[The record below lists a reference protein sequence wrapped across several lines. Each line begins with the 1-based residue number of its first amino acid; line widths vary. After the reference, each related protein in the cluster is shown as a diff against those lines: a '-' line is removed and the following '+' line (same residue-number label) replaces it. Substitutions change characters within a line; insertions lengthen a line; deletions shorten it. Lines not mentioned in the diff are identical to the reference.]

1 MVTATADQRAAAQVL
16 GQELDW
22 LVQVIGWRFQR
33 YFGTAKDP
41 AGPAAERMP
50 PPPRLPKPT
59 PGGSAW
65 AALLQQQR
73 ATPAE
78 RLALVLAVAPHL
90 RPQALDVFFTR
101 NHTFDKPFAE
111 FGAAAGTG
119 AAAAADGAA
128 GVFQPSGQT
137 LAFLLAGDDLAA
149 RLALLPLLAPGHWLA
164 AQDLLR
170 LAPTEPGTPLLRG
183 ALQLQPAALALLG
196 AGADAAPALGAA
208 FPARPVHTTLGW
220 DDLVLHPGT
229 AAQLDEIQ
237 SWLRHGQTLLHDW
250 GMAAKL
256 RPGLRALFHGPPGTG
271 KTLTAALLG
280 QASGRAVWQ
289 IDLSLVVSK
298 YIGETEKNLSR
309 VFDVAEQRGWLL
321 FFDEADA
328 LFGKR
333 SDTRDAHDRYA
344 NQEVAWLLQRIESF
358 SGVAILA
365 SNQKDNLDPAFTRR
379 FEAVVHFPLPRA
391 DERLRLWQ
399 QSLPAAV
406 QLDAAISL
414 PQIATRHALAGAE
427 IVNCVRA
434 ACLLALDAGGNLITE
449 AMLQRAIRRELA
461 KDGREH

>member
-1 MVTATADQRAAAQVL
+1 MATADQRAAAQVL

-137 LAFLLAGDDLAA
+137 LAFLLAGDDLVA

-280 QASGRAVWQ
+280 QAAGRAVWQ

-434 ACLLALDAGGNLITE
+434 ACLLALDAGGSLIIE

>member
-1 MVTATADQRAAAQVL
+1 MAAPDLQAAARVL
-16 GQELDW
+16 GAELDW
-22 LVQVIGWRFQR
+22 LVQVIGWRFQA
-33 YFGTAKDP
+33 YFHNGVHNSVHNGGQ
-41 AGPAAERMP
+41 AGEPGPGLPAAP
-50 PPPRLPKPT
+50 PLQAAA
-59 PGGSAW
+59 SAW
-65 AALLQQQR
+65 SDLLLRQQ

-78 RLALVLAVAPHL
+78 RLALALALAPHL

-101 NHTFDKPFAE
+101 NQTFDKPFAE
-111 FGAAAGTG
+111 FGGTATGEGAGT
-119 AAAAADGAA
+119 AAC
-128 GVFQPSGQT
+128 FQPSGQT

-149 RLALLPLLAPGHWLA
+149 RLALLPLFGPGHWLA
-164 AQDLLR
+164 RQDLLR
-170 LAPTEPGTPLLRG
+170 LAPAEPGAPVLRG

-196 AGADAAPALGAA
+196 AGAGAAPALGAA
-208 FPARPVHTTLGW
+208 FPARQVHTTLGW

-237 SWLRHGQTLLHDW
+237 SWLRHGHTLLHDW

-280 QASGRAVWQ
+280 QAAGRAVWQ

-309 VFDVAEQRGWLL
+309 VFDVAEQHGWLL

-344 NQEVAWLLQRIESF
+344 NQEVAWLLQRIEGF
-358 SGVAILA
+358 SGIAILA

-414 PQIATRHALAGAE
+414 PQIAARHALAGAE

-434 ACLLALDAGGNLITE
+434 ACLLALEAGGNRITE

>member
-1 MVTATADQRAAAQVL
+1 MATADQRAAAQVL

-280 QASGRAVWQ
+280 QAAGRAVWQ

-434 ACLLALDAGGNLITE
+434 ACLLALDAGGSLITE

>member
-1 MVTATADQRAAAQVL
+1 MATADQRAAAQVL

-41 AGPAAERMP
+41 AGPAAARMP

-280 QASGRAVWQ
+280 QAAGRAVWQ

-434 ACLLALDAGGNLITE
+434 ACLLALDAGGSLITE

>member
-1 MVTATADQRAAAQVL
+1 MATADQRAAAQVL

-137 LAFLLAGDDLAA
+137 LAFLLAGDDLVA

-196 AGADAAPALGAA
+196 AGTDAAPALGAA

-280 QASGRAVWQ
+280 QAAGRAVWQ

-434 ACLLALDAGGNLITE
+434 ACLLALDAGGSLITE
-449 AMLQRAIRRELA
+449 AMLQWAIRRELA
-461 KDGREH
+461 KDGREY

>member
-1 MVTATADQRAAAQVL
+1 MVMATADQRAAAQVL

-41 AGPAAERMP
+41 AGPAAARMP

-137 LAFLLAGDDLAA
+137 LAFLLTGDDLVA

-280 QASGRAVWQ
+280 QAAGRAVWQ

-434 ACLLALDAGGNLITE
+434 ACLLALDAGGSLITE

>member
-137 LAFLLAGDDLAA
+137 LAFLLAGDDLVA

-280 QASGRAVWQ
+280 QAAGRAVWQ

-434 ACLLALDAGGNLITE
+434 ACLLALDAGGSLITE

>member
-1 MVTATADQRAAAQVL
+1 MTVAPALQAAAQVL

-22 LVQVIGWRFQR
+22 LGQVIAWRFRR
-33 YFGTAKDP
+33 YFSPAEPGDP
-41 AGPAAERMP
+41 TMP
-50 PPPRLPKPT
+50 PPPKLAA
-59 PGGSAW
+59 GGSAW
-65 AALLQQQR
+65 ADLLQRQQ

-78 RLALVLAVAPHL
+78 RLALALALAPHL

-101 NHTFDKPFAE
+101 NQTFDKPFAE
-111 FGAAAGTG
+111 FGGAAASMGGTG
-119 AAAAADGAA
+119 ADSSPAA
-128 GVFQPSGQT
+128 FQPSGQT
-137 LAFLLAGDDLAA
+137 LAFLLADDDLAA
-149 RLALLPLLAPGHWLA
+149 RLALLPLFNPAHWFA
-164 AQDLLR
+164 RQDVLR
-170 LAPTEPGTPLLRG
+170 LAPTDPGAPLLRG
-183 ALQLQPAALALLG
+183 ALLLQPAALDLLG

-220 DDLVLHPGT
+220 ADLVLHPGT

-237 SWLRHGQTLLHDW
+237 SWLRHGHTLLHDW

-280 QASGRAVWQ
+280 RAAGRAVWQ

-309 VFDVAEQRGWLL
+309 VFDAAEQRGWLL

-358 SGVAILA
+358 SGIAILA
-365 SNQKDNLDPAFTRR
+365 SNQRDNLDAAFTRR

-406 QLDAAISL
+406 RLDAAISL
-414 PQIATRHALAGAE
+414 PQIAARHALAGAE

-434 ACLLALDAGGNLITE
+434 ACLLALDAGGNLVTE
-449 AMLQRAIRRELA
+449 SMLQRAIRRELA

>member
-1 MVTATADQRAAAQVL
+1 MAAPDLQAAAKVL

-33 YFGTAKDP
+33 YFGTAQGTAP
-41 AGPAAERMP
+41 PGATRMP
-50 PPPRLPKPT
+50 PPPKLPKP
-59 PGGSAW
+59 PQAGSAW
-65 AALLQQQR
+65 ARLLQQQQ

-78 RLALVLAVAPHL
+78 RLALALALAPHL

-101 NHTFDKPFAE
+101 NQTFDKLFAE
-111 FGAAAGTG
+111 FGAAAGSGG
-119 AAAAADGAA
+119 AGAQDAAT

-149 RLALLPLLAPGHWLA
+149 RLALLPLFAPGHWFA
-164 AQDLLR
+164 RQDLLR

-183 ALQLQPAALALLG
+183 ALQLQPAALDLLG

-237 SWLRHGQTLLHDW
+237 SWLRHGRTLLHDW

-256 RPGLRALFHGPPGTG
+256 RPGLRALFYGAPGTG

-280 QASGRAVWQ
+280 QAAGRAVWQ
-289 IDLSLVVSK
+289 IDLSMVVSK
-298 YIGETEKNLSR
+298 YIGETEKNLAR
-309 VFDVAEQRGWLL
+309 VFDAAEQRGWLL

-358 SGVAILA
+358 SGIAILA

-406 QLDAAISL
+406 QLDATVSL
-414 PQIATRHALAGAE
+414 PDIAARHALAGAE

-434 ACLLALDAGGNLITE
+434 ACLLALDAGGSLITD

>member
-137 LAFLLAGDDLAA
+137 LAFLLAGDDLVA

-280 QASGRAVWQ
+280 QAAGRAVWQ

-434 ACLLALDAGGNLITE
+434 ACLLALDAGGSLIIE

>member
-1 MVTATADQRAAAQVL
+1 MATADQRAAAQVL

-137 LAFLLAGDDLAA
+137 LAFLLAGDDLVA

-196 AGADAAPALGAA
+196 AGTDAAPALGAA

-280 QASGRAVWQ
+280 QAAGRAVWQ

-414 PQIATRHALAGAE
+414 PQIATRHALAGGE

-434 ACLLALDAGGNLITE
+434 ACLLALDAGGSLITE

>member
-1 MVTATADQRAAAQVL
+1 MTVAPALQAAAQVL

-33 YFGTAKDP
+33 YFSP
-41 AGPAAERMP
+41 AESADATMPQPPALA
-50 PPPRLPKPT
+50 
-59 PGGSAW
+59 PGASPW
-65 AALLQQQR
+65 AAMLQRQQ

-78 RLALVLAVAPHL
+78 RLALALALAPHL

-101 NHTFDKPFAE
+101 NQTFDKPFAE
-111 FGAAAGTG
+111 FGGVVGTSAGDSPAAA
-119 AAAAADGAA
+119 
-128 GVFQPSGQT
+128 FQPSGQT

-149 RLALLPLLAPGHWLA
+149 RLALLPMWAPGHWLA
-164 AQDLLR
+164 RQDLLR
-170 LAPTEPGTPLLRG
+170 LAPAEPGAPLLRG
-183 ALQLQPAALALLG
+183 ALQLQPAALDLLG
-196 AGADAAPALGAA
+196 AGGDAAPALGAA

-229 AAQLDEIQ
+229 AAQIDEIQ
-237 SWLRHGQTLLHDW
+237 SWLRHGHTLLHAW
-250 GMAAKL
+250 GMAGKL

-280 QASGRAVWQ
+280 QAAGRAVWQ

-309 VFDVAEQRGWLL
+309 VFDAAEQRGWLL

-358 SGVAILA
+358 SGIAILA
-365 SNQKDNLDPAFTRR
+365 SNQKENLDPAFTRR

-391 DERLRLWQ
+391 EDRLRLWQ

-414 PQIATRHALAGAE
+414 PQVAARHALAGAE

-434 ACLLALDAGGNLITE
+434 ACLLALDAGGNLITD

>member
-1 MVTATADQRAAAQVL
+1 MTVAPALQATAQVL
-16 GQELDW
+16 CQELDW
-22 LVQVIGWRFQR
+22 LGQVIAWRLRR
-33 YFGTAKDP
+33 YFSPSEPGDLA
-41 AGPAAERMP
+41 MP
-50 PPPRLPKPT
+50 PPPMLT
-59 PGGSAW
+59 ASGSAW
-65 AALLQQQR
+65 ADLLQRQQ

-78 RLALVLAVAPHL
+78 RLALALALAPHL
-90 RPQALDVFFTR
+90 RPQALDVFLTR
-101 NHTFDKPFAE
+101 NQTFDKPFAE
-111 FGAAAGTG
+111 FGGMGGGLGGTG
-119 AAAAADGAA
+119 SDSSPAA
-128 GVFQPSGQT
+128 FQPSGQT
-137 LAFLLAGDDLAA
+137 LAFVLAGDDLAA
-149 RLALLPLLAPGHWLA
+149 RLALLPLFNSAHWFA
-164 AQDLLR
+164 RQDVLR
-170 LAPTEPGTPLLRG
+170 LAPTEPGAPLLRG
-183 ALQLQPAALALLG
+183 ALLLQPAALDLLG
-196 AGADAAPALGAA
+196 TGTGADAAPALGAA

-220 DDLVLHPGT
+220 ADLVLHPGT

-237 SWLRHGQTLLHDW
+237 SWLRHGHTLLHDW

-280 QASGRAVWQ
+280 QAAGRAVWQ

-309 VFDVAEQRGWLL
+309 VFDAAEQRGWLL

-358 SGVAILA
+358 SGIAILA
-365 SNQKDNLDPAFTRR
+365 SNQKDNLDAAFTRR

-399 QSLPAAV
+399 QSLPTAV

-414 PQIATRHALAGAE
+414 PQIAARHALAGAE

-434 ACLLALDAGGNLITE
+434 ACLLALDAGGNLVTD

>member
-1 MVTATADQRAAAQVL
+1 MATADQRAAAQVL

-41 AGPAAERMP
+41 AGPAAARMP

-137 LAFLLAGDDLAA
+137 LAFLLAGDDLVA

-414 PQIATRHALAGAE
+414 PQIAARHALAGAE

-434 ACLLALDAGGNLITE
+434 ACLLALDAGGSLITE

>member
-41 AGPAAERMP
+41 AGPAAQGMP

-434 ACLLALDAGGNLITE
+434 ACLLALDAGGSLITE

>member
-1 MVTATADQRAAAQVL
+1 V
-16 GQELDW
+16 
-22 LVQVIGWRFQR
+22 
-33 YFGTAKDP
+33 
-41 AGPAAERMP
+41 
-50 PPPRLPKPT
+50 
-59 PGGSAW
+59 
-65 AALLQQQR
+65 
-73 ATPAE
+73 
-78 RLALVLAVAPHL
+78 
-90 RPQALDVFFTR
+90 
-101 NHTFDKPFAE
+101 
-111 FGAAAGTG
+111 
-119 AAAAADGAA
+119 
-128 GVFQPSGQT
+128 
-137 LAFLLAGDDLAA
+137 A

-280 QASGRAVWQ
+280 QAAGRAVWQ

-365 SNQKDNLDPAFTRR
+365 SNQKDNLDPAFSRR

-414 PQIATRHALAGAE
+414 PQIATRHALAGGE

-434 ACLLALDAGGNLITE
+434 ACLLALDAGGSLITE

>member
-1 MVTATADQRAAAQVL
+1 MATADQRAAAQVL

-41 AGPAAERMP
+41 AGPAAARMP

-137 LAFLLAGDDLAA
+137 LAFLLAGDDLVA

-280 QASGRAVWQ
+280 QAAGRAVWQ

-414 PQIATRHALAGAE
+414 PQIAARHALAGAE

-434 ACLLALDAGGNLITE
+434 ACLLALDAGGSLITE

>member
-1 MVTATADQRAAAQVL
+1 MATADQRAAAQVL

-137 LAFLLAGDDLAA
+137 LAFLLAGDDLVA

-280 QASGRAVWQ
+280 QAAGRAVWQ

-434 ACLLALDAGGNLITE
+434 ACLLALDAGGSLITE